1 MTYLRGLV
9 QGFLAAILLSCTP
22 SQPGTTEVEVEKSS
36 GLPVETTLLKVGEG
50 GYFLYRIPALAVSTE
65 GTILAF
71 AEARK
76 NDGHDWDDTDIVLR
90 RSFDNGQTWGDV
102 QVVADDG
109 THTLGNECPVVDHE
123 TGTILLVFCKNNRQI
138 FVTKSSDDGE
148 TWSEPVEITDDVKDP
163 VWSYVGSGPG
173 HGIQLKSGRLLV
185 PAWGDETPGP
195 VEFAKGAEGEMK
207 DMIEMVYSLIRPM
220 ISRHWR
226 PQNVQWSYA
235 FFSDDHGATW
245 KRGQILT
252 KDYSDEC
259 EAVETVD
266 GTVYM
271 SLRSRR
277 GRQRWPS
284 SQVLDQSHLRGYA
297 WSKDGGET
305 WSEVQ
310 YDETLPEPSC
320 QGSVVRFTDQE
331 SFNKNRILMSHPAS
345 TTERSQM
352 TVRLSY
358 DEGQT
363 WPVAKV
369 LYPGS
374 SGYSN
379 LAVAPDMSILCIY
392 TKDVDWSSVA
402 AYPGPDA
409 KVSVARFNLEW
420 LTDGADSLEKKAP

>member
-1 MTYLRGLV
+1 MRHIIPILLT
-9 QGFLAAILLSCTP
+9 AILLGCTASEP
-22 SQPGTTEVEVEKSS
+22 PMSDPESQESARS
-36 GLPVETTLLKVGEG
+36 PVETALFKVGEG
-50 GYFLYRIPALAVSTE
+50 GYFLYRIPALAVSTK

-90 RSFDNGQTWGDV
+90 RSFDSGQTWGDM

-109 THTLGNECPVVDHE
+109 KHTIGNECPVVDHQ
-123 TGTILLVFCKNNRQI
+123 TGTILLPFCKNNRQV
-138 FVTKSSDDGE
+138 FVTKSTDDGE

-163 VWSYVGSGPG
+163 VWSYLGSGPG
-173 HGIQLKSGRLLV
+173 HGIQLKSGRLLI

-195 VEFAKGAEGEMK
+195 VELAKDAEGELK

-220 ISRHWR
+220 IWRHWR
-226 PQNVQWSYA
+226 PQNVQWSYT

-259 EAVETVD
+259 EAVETAD

-271 SLRSRR
+271 TLRSRS
-277 GRQRWPS
+277 GKQRWPS
-284 SQVLDQSHLRGYA
+284 SRVIDQGHRRGYA
-297 WSKDGGET
+297 WSKDGGES
-305 WSEVQ
+305 WSEVK

-331 SFNKNRILMSHPAS
+331 SFNKNRILVSNPAS
-345 TTERSQM
+345 TTERAQM

-363 WPVAKV
+363 WPVSKV
-369 LYPGS
+369 VYKGS

-379 LAVAPDMSILCIY
+379 LAIAPDMSILCLY
-392 TKDVDWSSVA
+392 SKDIVWGSISD
-402 AYPGPDA
+402 YPGPDA
-409 KVSVARFNLEW
+409 TVSVARFDLEW
-420 LTDGADSLEKKAP
+420 LTDGADSLQKKVP